1 MLTQD
6 FIIRW
11 KLFKQ
16 YLTDKNLNFT
26 LFMPTNKAQ
35 IMESIRLIKELKN
48 ESRSEKSKQKSSNKR
63 S

>member
-16 YLTDKNLNFT
+16 YLTDKKLSFT
-26 LFMPTNKAQ
+26 LFMPTNKSQ
-35 IMESIRLIKELKN
+35 IIESIKLIKELENGKAEKN
-48 ESRSEKSKQKSSNKR
+48 RQKSSNKR